1 MSEEKIYTDAEIFV
15 REMKALGIEKIAL
28 AKTSERRAEQTG
40 PDKLEVV
47 VVKKAVLLAYRD
59 SVLFKCEINDPDL
72 DTLTAS
78 LKKDFDLTV
87 RNRNIT

>member
-1 MSEEKIYTDAEIFV
+1 MSEEKNYTDAETFV
-15 REMKALGIEKIAL
+15 REMKSLGIEKIAL

-40 PDKLEVV
+40 PDTLEVV
-47 VVKKAVLLAYRD
+47 AVKKAVLLAYKNT
-59 SVLFKCEINDPDL
+59 VLYRCELKDPDL
-72 DTLTAS
+72 DSLTAS